1 MKKTDYVIFLLVVI
15 LLILL
20 IQLVAGFIKKDI
32 HPHDRIGNLD
42 INLESNKLTIYGE
55 YKLGSFV
62 GGSMFPSLFKN
73 STSIDIVPS
82 SSDKIYIG
90 DVITFENPNGKVISH
105 RVINIKEDKQ
115 GIYFITKGDNNYIK
129 DKYKVR
135 FEDIESITVGA
146 LW

>member
-1 MKKTDYVIFLLVVI
+1 MKKKYVFLLIII
-15 LLILL
+15 LLVLL
-20 IQLVAGFIKKDI
+20 FQLVAGFIKKDI

-55 YKLGSFV
+55 YRLGSFV
-62 GGSMFPSLFKN
+62 GKSMFPSLFKN

-105 RVINIKEDKQ
+105 RVVNIKEDKQ
-115 GIYFITKGDNNYIK
+115 GIYFVTKGDNNYLK
-129 DKYKVR
+129 DSYKVR
-135 FEDIESITVGA
+135 FEDIESITVGVI
-146 LW
+146 W